1 MARDLGLGAS
11 DAWEMAWERFAESP
25 AKYPG
30 LPERLR
36 AARPKPKKSD
46 APTFWDKPGRWP
58 QENEE
63 AEAAL
68 RDALNALGDAQPTDA
83 RARLAELEQEHGRRR
98 DWVWSALGQGP
109 LAAAMV
115 HLGALAAGT
124 AMPLTAASAAGLMA
138 QYADFGW
145 KTDDAALRALASVER
160 QADVSAVKAAVRA
173 VYRPWLENGAAA
185 FQLAVNTADF
195 AAAYPMT
202 PLPAWP
208 AGTCVVFCD
217 GLRLDLA
224 HRLEDMLTTVGFS
237 TSLATRLT
245 ALPSITTT
253 AKPAV
258 SPVAAAL
265 GGSPSLDPAVIATDA
280 TVNVGVLRSQL
291 EAAGYQCFTG
301 DEIGDPA
308 GRAWAEATNVDNIG
322 HNETAKLPRIAET
335 TMREVAER
343 IASLLD
349 GGWKQVVVVTDH
361 GWLYLPGGLPKADL
375 EVGLAEH
382 NMRKGRCARLKDGAT
397 TDLVTV
403 PWHWDKDV
411 RVAMAP
417 GICCFQSGKV
427 YEHGGLSP
435 QECVTPVLTVSKPLD
450 AAGGGGAALAV
461 KWRNMR
467 CDFEAENAP
476 VGSLV
481 DIRSKAGDAATS
493 LLAQPRVVKDDGSV
507 SAPVEDDSLEGH
519 AAFAVLVA
527 PDGLVLAQ
535 VATTVG
541 GEG

>member
-1 MARDLGLGAS
+1 
-11 DAWEMAWERFAESP
+11 
-25 AKYPG
+25 
-30 LPERLR
+30 
-36 AARPKPKKSD
+36 
-46 APTFWDKPGRWP
+46 
-58 QENEE
+58 
-63 AEAAL
+63 
-68 RDALNALGDAQPTDA
+68 
-83 RARLAELEQEHGRRR
+83 
-98 DWVWSALGQGP
+98 
-109 LAAAMV
+109 
-115 HLGALAAGT
+115 
-124 AMPLTAASAAGLMA
+124 
-138 QYADFGW
+138 
-145 KTDDAALRALASVER
+145 VER
-160 QADVSAVKAAVRA
+160 QPDATAVKAAVRA
-173 VYRPWLENGAAA
+173 VYRPWLEHCATA
-185 FQLAVNTADF
+185 FQSAVDSADF
-195 AAAYPMT
+195 ATAYPAAA
-202 PLPAWP
+202 LPAWP
-208 AGTCVVFCD
+208 AGTCVIFCD

-224 HRLEDMLTTVGFS
+224 HRLEDMLKPVGFL

-258 SPVAAAL
+258 SPVASAL
-265 GGSPSLDPAVIATDA
+265 GGSASFDPAVRATGSV
-280 TVNVGVLRSQL
+280 VNIGVLRGQL
-291 EAAGYQCFTG
+291 EGAGYQCLTG
-301 DEIGDPA
+301 EEIGDPS

-322 HNETAKLPRIAET
+322 HNETAKLPRIAAD

-343 IASLLD
+343 VAALLD

-361 GWLYLPGGLPKADL
+361 GWLYLPGGLPKAEL
-375 EVGLAEH
+375 ELGLAEH

-435 QECVTPVLTVSKPLD
+435 QECVTPVLRVSKQI
-450 AAGGGGAALAV
+450 ASAGGGGATLAV
-461 KWRNMR
+461 KWRSLR
-467 CDFEAENAP
+467 CDFETVNAP
-476 VGSLV
+476 AGSVV
-481 DIRSKAGDAATS
+481 DIRSKAGDGATS
-493 LLAQPRVVKDDGSV
+493 LLAQPRPLKDDGTV